1 MPEMIEVQI
10 DSVRVHLMTPQRLVV
25 LKQIGSERYLPIWV
39 GPYEAEAITVA
50 LQEVEMIRPLTHDL
64 LKNVFG
70 AFNARIKRIE
80 IVKLQNEI
88 FYGSIVAEVDGRE
101 VNVDSR
107 PSDAIALSVRAHV
120 PILVHH
126 SVMDEAGMILVPY
139 SGYSYDGMFVLADAL
154 IEVHPA
160 PVLTLPQT
168 APSAADE
175 SPAGKC
181 LRFPVGTPLTE
192 MERDT
197 ILATLDTDFPD
208 ELKKTIASV
217 PYAAA
222 GKMGLQFRRRFWEE
236 DDGIFGGTSRRT
248 SLVWTWLM
256 RSL

>member
-126 SVMDEAGMILVPY
+126 SVMEEAGIVPEQDVSDETEMI
-139 SGYSYDGMFVLADAL
+139 
-154 IEVHPA
+154 EKTEPA
-160 PVLTLPQT
+160 PLSEEGTERLSVFEDFLEKLEFDK
-168 APSAADE
+168 SDDE
-175 SPAGKC
+175 DK
-181 LRFPVGTPLTE
+181 
-192 MERDT
+192 
-197 ILATLDTDFPD
+197 PD
-208 ELKKTIASV
+208 D
-217 PYAAA
+217 
-222 GKMGLQFRRRFWEE
+222 EE
-236 DDGIFGGTSRRT
+236 SSNPPNQI
-248 SLVWTWLM
+248 
-256 RSL
+256 

>member
-88 FYGSIVAEVDGRE
+88 FYGNIVAEVDGRE

-120 PILVHH
+120 PILVHF
-126 SVMDEAGMILVPY
+126 SVMDEAGIVPEQDIPEEEEAPQK
-139 SGYSYDGMFVLADAL
+139 S
-154 IEVHPA
+154 EPA
-160 PVLTLPQT
+160 
-168 APSAADE
+168 
-175 SPAGKC
+175 
-181 LRFPVGTPLTE
+181 PLTE
-192 MERDT
+192 EGTERLSVFEDF
-197 ILATLDTDFPD
+197 LDKLEFDKPD
-208 ELKKTIASV
+208 DKDKPED
-217 PYAAA
+217 
-222 GKMGLQFRRRFWEE
+222 E
-236 DDGIFGGTSRRT
+236 DDTPS
-248 SLVWTWLM
+248 SDKPKKPKKK
-256 RSL
+256 

>member
-25 LKQIGSERYLPIWV
+25 LKQLGSERYLPIWV

-101 VNVDSR
+101 VHVDSR

-126 SVMDEAGMILVPY
+126 TVMEEAGIVPEQDV
-139 SGYSYDGMFVLADAL
+139 SEEPEAL
-154 IEVHPA
+154 EKSEPA
-160 PVLTLPQT
+160 PMSQESTERLSVFEDFLEKLEFDKSEDEDKPDDEESSDKPQK
-168 APSAADE
+168 P
-175 SPAGKC
+175 
-181 LRFPVGTPLTE
+181 
-192 MERDT
+192 
-197 ILATLDTDFPD
+197 
-208 ELKKTIASV
+208 KKT
-217 PYAAA
+217 
-222 GKMGLQFRRRFWEE
+222 
-236 DDGIFGGTSRRT
+236 
-248 SLVWTWLM
+248 
-256 RSL
+256 

>member
-88 FYGSIVAEVDGRE
+88 FYGNIVAEVDGRE

-120 PILVHH
+120 PILVHF
-126 SVMDEAGMILVPY
+126 SVMDEAGIIPEQ
-139 SGYSYDGMFVLADAL
+139 DIPEDEETPQKAA
-154 IEVHPA
+154 PA
-160 PVLTLPQT
+160 PL
-168 APSAADE
+168 SE
-175 SPAGKC
+175 E
-181 LRFPVGTPLTE
+181 GT
-192 MERDT
+192 ER
-197 ILATLDTDFPD
+197 LSVFEDFLEKLEFDKPD
-208 ELKKTIASV
+208 DQDKT
-217 PYAAA
+217 
-222 GKMGLQFRRRFWEE
+222 E
-236 DDGIFGGTSRRT
+236 DDDGPSGSDKPKKPKKK
-248 SLVWTWLM
+248 
-256 RSL
+256 

>member
-88 FYGSIVAEVDGRE
+88 FYGSIIAEVDGRE
-101 VNVDSR
+101 VDVDSR

-126 SVMDEAGMILVPY
+126 TVMEEAGIVPEQDV
-139 SGYSYDGMFVLADAL
+139 SEEPAE
-154 IEVHPA
+154 IEKEEPA
-160 PVLTLPQT
+160 PLSEEGTERLSVFEDFLDKLEFDK
-168 APSAADE
+168 SDDE
-175 SPAGKC
+175 DK
-181 LRFPVGTPLTE
+181 
-192 MERDT
+192 
-197 ILATLDTDFPD
+197 PD
-208 ELKKTIASV
+208 DEGSSDQPKK
-217 PYAAA
+217 
-222 GKMGLQFRRRFWEE
+222 KK
-236 DDGIFGGTSRRT
+236 
-248 SLVWTWLM
+248 
-256 RSL
+256 

>member
-88 FYGSIVAEVDGRE
+88 FYGNIVAEVDGRE
-101 VNVDSR
+101 IDVDSR

-126 SVMDEAGMILVPY
+126 SVMEEAGIIPEQDMPEEEETPEK
-139 SGYSYDGMFVLADAL
+139 S
-154 IEVHPA
+154 EPA
-160 PVLTLPQT
+160 PLSEESTERLSVFEDFLDKLEFDKPEDQDK
-168 APSAADE
+168 PDDDDE
-175 SPAGKC
+175 SPD
-181 LRFPVGTPLTE
+181 P
-192 MERDT
+192 
-197 ILATLDTDFPD
+197 
-208 ELKKTIASV
+208 KK
-217 PYAAA
+217 P
-222 GKMGLQFRRRFWEE
+222 KKK
-236 DDGIFGGTSRRT
+236 
-248 SLVWTWLM
+248 
-256 RSL
+256 

>member
-88 FYGSIVAEVDGRE
+88 FYGSIIAEVDGRE

-126 SVMDEAGMILVPY
+126 TVMDEAGIIPEQDV
-139 SGYSYDGMFVLADAL
+139 S
-154 IEVHPA
+154 E
-160 PVLTLPQT
+160 
-168 APSAADE
+168 E
-175 SPAGKC
+175 SEATEKEEP
-181 LRFPVGTPLTE
+181 TPLSEEGTE
-192 MERDT
+192 RLSVFE
-197 ILATLDTDFPD
+197 DFLEKLEFDKSDDEDKPD
-208 ELKKTIASV
+208 DEDSSASNKPKK
-217 PYAAA
+217 
-222 GKMGLQFRRRFWEE
+222 KK
-236 DDGIFGGTSRRT
+236 
-248 SLVWTWLM
+248 
-256 RSL
+256 